1 MKNNKTLLNLII
13 CFMIAF
19 LLVSCGCNKIN
30 YKSYSDVKSSLDKIY
45 VSGTEEINIK
55 TRKERFADLLK
66 TDALQS
72 FETYKSQFIELKSIT
87 DANDQ
92 TTSSKINDLKNS
104 LNTEISTILSGTFT
118 ESELANN
125 VGLSLEQHLN
135 ELAVAATLYLK
146 PTDGTTT
153 EDAFRTETVNKIKN
167 VTLIYYLVLDAKYQT
182 STIVEEEEYEDFQ
195 QMLFKQDKD
204 EYIAKLDAI
213 DTTIDASEIT
223 DGKTY
228 DGVVVERAA
237 EVYALMEELTTVI
250 AKRAT
255 QPEPI
260 RFQLRSVNDFF
271 SNFFDNFFVY
281 PVGFLLVLFTK
292 LCGGYYIFGLLI
304 TTLIIRTIGWPIYA
318 KSNDMTLKMKLMEP
332 EQAKIQEKYAR
343 RKDEES
349 QRMMQM
355 EMMQLYKKYKIG
367 LGGCL
372 MPFLQ
377 FPIFISVFRAVS
389 RLPYTTG
396 FAGSPDWVSAINT
409 KVFGVDLFADRT
421 VGGTQQ
427 LVGIIVLCV
436 LVVGT
441 QVLQQLLANKK
452 QKEAQEK
459 AQSDVPAYRRQSVQQ
474 NNQMQNQMKIMMWTM
489 TGMMGVFVFTSAAG
503 LGVYWLIGNIYA
515 IVQQYLNSKTS
526 EKRLEKLKQKHSH
539 F

>member
-1 MKNNKTLLNLII
+1 MKNNKTFLSLLI
-13 CFMIAF
+13 CFMVAL
-19 LLVSCGCNKIN
+19 LLVSCGCSKVN
-30 YKSYSDVKSSLDKIY
+30 YKSYSDVKGELDKVY
-45 VSGTEEINIK
+45 VAGTEEINVK
-55 TRKERFADLLK
+55 TRKANFMESIK
-66 TDALQS
+66 SDALLV
-72 FETYKSQFIELKSIT
+72 FEDYKNNYIELKSIT

-92 TTSSKINDLKNS
+92 TTSNKINELKNS
-104 LNTEISTILSGTFT
+104 LNTEISNILSGTYT
-118 ESELANN
+118 EKEIATLI
-125 VGLSLEQHLN
+125 GTTLEQHLE
-135 ELAVAATLYLK
+135 ELHNACTMYLK
-146 PTDGTTT
+146 PTEGTNT
-153 EDAFRTETVNKIKN
+153 EANYRTEAVERIKN
-167 VTLIYYLVLDAKYQT
+167 VTLIYYLVLTAKYQIET
-182 STIVEEEEYEDFQ
+182 VVEDEEYDDYQQLLFEEDRT
-195 QMLFKQDKD
+195 
-204 EYIAKLDAI
+204 EYLAKLEAV
-213 DTTIDASEIT
+213 DTTIEDSEIT

-228 DGVVVERAA
+228 DSVVVERAT
-237 EVYALMEELTTVI
+237 EVYSLMEELCNVI
-250 AKRAT
+250 SKRTT

-260 RFQLRSVNDFF
+260 RFQLESANDFF
-271 SNFFDNFFVY
+271 ANFFDNFFVY
-281 PVGFLLVLFTK
+281 PVGFLLVLFSK
-292 LCGGYYIFGLLI
+292 LFGGYYIFGLLI

-377 FPIFISVFRAVS
+377 FPIFMAVFRAVS

-396 FAGSPDWVSAINT
+396 FAGSPDWVSDLNT
-409 KVFGVDLFADRT
+409 TVFGVNLFNDRT
-421 VGGTQQ
+421 VGGTPQ
-427 LVGIIVLCV
+427 LVGIIILCI

-474 NNQMQNQMKIMMWTM
+474 NNQMQQQMKIMMWSM

-515 IVQQYLNSKTS
+515 IVQQTLNSKTS
-526 EKRLEKLKQKHSH
+526 EKRLEKLKQKHLR
-539 F
+539 